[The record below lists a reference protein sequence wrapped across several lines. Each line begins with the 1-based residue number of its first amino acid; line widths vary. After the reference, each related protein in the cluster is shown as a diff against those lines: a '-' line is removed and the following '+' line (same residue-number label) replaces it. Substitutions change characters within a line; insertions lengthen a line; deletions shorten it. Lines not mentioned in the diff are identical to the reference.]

1 MWQQLKINGKVMCKH
16 SERLSVLRMYRTAIQ
31 SYILNR
37 VRMVYIYVVII
48 IQIVINFKEFES
60 FLYHL
65 FLVYTPKVTHC
76 LFTYTYANRLVS
88 YIH

>member
-1 MWQQLKINGKVMCKH
+1 
-16 SERLSVLRMYRTAIQ
+16 MYRTAIQ

-60 FLYHL
+60 FLYL

>member
-1 MWQQLKINGKVMCKH
+1 
-16 SERLSVLRMYRTAIQ
+16 MYRTAIQ

-65 FLVYTPKVTHC
+65 FLVYTPKDDS
-76 LFTYTYANRLVS
+76 LP
-88 YIH
+88 IHIYLCE

>member
-1 MWQQLKINGKVMCKH
+1 
-16 SERLSVLRMYRTAIQ
+16 MYRTVIQ

-37 VRMVYIYVVII
+37 VRLVYIYVVII

-65 FLVYTPKVTHC
+65 CLVYTTKVTHC
-76 LFTYTYANRLVS
+76 LFAYTYANRLVTFTE
-88 YIH
+88 I

>member
-1 MWQQLKINGKVMCKH
+1 
-16 SERLSVLRMYRTAIQ
+16 
-31 SYILNR
+31 
-37 VRMVYIYVVII
+37 MVYIYVVII